1 MTRFKSPINA
11 LYKEFVMKFH
21 TKSGVCTAFTLL
33 MLMLIPLAL
42 PGNSI
47 AATGTV
53 ASCTDCHGYPPAD
66 SATRNTGT
74 GAFAGNHSTHFSV
87 NNCQACHN
95 TVGASEYNHS
105 MRTSVAGVNY
115 INMTGVI
122 HRSRMGA
129 AAKYNKGVS
138 FPQSATPT
146 LSTCSNVNCHF
157 ETVTPTWGQTTTW
170 SSTKTANNNDA
181 NCAQCHASTGL
192 TSGNHAKHI
201 TAGGG
206 TQTACAKCHPD
217 YNALAGAAAFAH
229 TSSVNAP
236 INVNFAAAPNL
247 GGSYTGG
254 RTGSN
259 YLPSAATAATGS
271 CSATYCH
278 SPGNKNSAYDAPFT
292 AAAWGGTIDCK
303 GCHGSEMLSGN
314 TISSGSHTGHLT
326 GSLGSG
332 YAQVKCVSCHAST
345 ATSSMTISDVSR
357 HVNKSVD
364 VAFANSSSAANGSY
378 NGSLAKPGTPSTKLP
393 GSAVGNCQNVYCHS
407 SAQALADGSATPVY
421 TTPTWGTASTGQC
434 GTCHGVTG
442 STTHGGFGG
451 STNGSTISSGK
462 HTKHLSYV
470 YGITDLDMKCAICH
484 AYDKTAFTT
493 TASSCGTTCHGG
505 AASTALKHANYE
517 VNVNI
522 ANYVGT
528 SASYSGTTKP
538 GDGYG
543 SCSSVYCHSDG
554 QATPGYVPT
563 PVSWSAAAL
572 TCTSCHG
579 NATTNSPAGTALS
592 GKHAAHVNNAAFFG
606 AGSSLHCIDC
616 HSTAVSN
623 DTTINATTGT
633 AVHVNKLINYTG
645 AMAGKPYV
653 TATKVCSNVYCHS
666 SGQATPIFRNMTNS
680 KAWGGAATLDCK
692 GCHGYGPGAF
702 TSVAGE
708 PNYTN
713 TGANQPNSNSHQ
725 KHVGSVLATARTAC
739 QNCHRLTT
747 ATGTSILA
755 GSVDHIDRS
764 IDARFKRPNSFTN
777 FSGLY
782 NKSNKTC
789 SATYCHGAGA
799 PVWGGAALACNSCH
813 SALSSDTG
821 FSNNA
826 HKIHVGTAVQA
837 RFDVIS
843 GNVSSAAVYRFGC
856 AACHDPNNASVA
868 HAQGAVS
875 AVQAGNVFFR
885 YTAAGKG
892 SLAAYTANT
901 VVGGTADNTT
911 YNWTTGTG
919 TGCNNTYC
927 HSNGQK
933 GAAFVAGSVVS
944 WATTA
949 STDCVKCHG
958 NGTTGNTLSAPHAAH
973 VNNPT
978 VNLYLGCA
986 DCHVKTVSSNTV
998 LTDRSKHINKLI
1010 DYSGAR
1016 AGKFMTV
1023 ATQLTCGN
1031 VYCHSSGNLSAPPAY
1046 RNMTGGKR
1054 WGVATTTLTCKGCHG
1069 YGPGAF
1075 TSQAGEPNYTNGGAG
1090 TPTANSHQK
1099 HVPQSSPAAAAAS
1112 CVYCHSKTTSN
1123 GTSIIASSQH
1133 INQFNNYTAGGGKTF
1148 YKAANS
1154 SCSNIS
1160 CHYNNAVAVQW
1171 GATNLTCASCH
1182 GTLSTGAHAR
1192 HTGAYLARGL
1202 TAYLNMTAN
1211 VSPSS
1216 GDTNATTL
1224 ANYGFGCSICHPLLN
1239 TTHAD
1244 GTVDLELNSVA
1255 GGGTIKS
1262 KTTTWTRNATTG
1274 LTTDC
1279 SNAYCHSD
1287 GKGTFIA
1294 TGAWNTTYTINTR
1307 CTKCHGNSPADTAH
1321 AAHDAGIHYD
1331 TLSQKTTNGLIAASG
1346 TVGAVAGHGDPA
1358 YSTTISC
1365 NICHNGTVATSG
1377 NKYKADCLVC
1387 HSATADT
1394 AATGG
1399 AIYLS
1404 NLRNHVNGSVNVQ
1417 FAAVTIKTRAQ
1428 LRPESYG
1435 NYTGNAT
1442 TNGWVRNAGNYKTGL
1457 AAYETSKRA
1466 LNAGTAGFAGET
1478 CTNIVCHNGRGNSSP
1493 RWVTDRGAG
1502 CALCHTNL

>member
-21 TKSGVCTAFTLL
+21 TKSGVCTAFTLF

-42 PGNSI
+42 PGNAV

-87 NNCQACHN
+87 NNCQSCHN

-105 MRTSVAGVNY
+105 MKTSVAGVNY

-146 LSTCSNVNCHF
+146 LSTCSSVNCHF
-157 ETVTPTWGQTTTW
+157 ESVTPTWGQTTTW

-236 INVNFAAAPNL
+236 INVNFAAVPNL

-259 YLPSAATAATGS
+259 FLPSAGISATGS
-271 CSATYCH
+271 CSSTYCH
-278 SPGNKNSAYDAPFT
+278 SPGT
-292 AAAWGGTIDCK
+292 
-303 GCHGSEMLSGN
+303 LS
-314 TISSGSHTGHLT
+314 
-326 GSLGSG
+326 SG
-332 YAQVKCVSCHAST
+332 YAAPKVAATWGNTLTCAGCHDSNTATTTLTAKHLKHVGGTGSNYNINCRKCHA
-345 ATSSMTISDVSR
+345 ATVSNSMTIATVAN
-357 HVNKSVD
+357 HVNKNVD
-364 VAFANSSSAANGSY
+364 ITFQNLSGAVSGTYIGAATPYTRAASAVPANAYCSNTYCHSQGRSGSNYTAAVYKTMS
-378 NGSLAKPGTPSTKLP
+378 TPSWTAAFVLPSGVRACSACHGGDSANNSIQRQITSVAHRRHVGGYASSMYNIGCADCHSLTASTNTTINQTAKHANFQKNVDINATYGGTYTANNTLP
-393 GSAVGNCQNVYCHS
+393 GSA
-407 SAQALADGSATPVY
+407 A
-421 TTPTWGTASTGQC
+421 
-434 GTCHGVTG
+434 GTCG
-442 STTHGGFGG
+442 S
-451 STNGSTISSGK
+451 
-462 HTKHLSYV
+462 V
-470 YGITDLDMKCAICH
+470 A
-484 AYDKTAFTT
+484 
-493 TASSCGTTCHGG
+493 
-505 AASTALKHANYE
+505 
-517 VNVNI
+517 
-522 ANYVGT
+522 
-528 SASYSGTTKP
+528 
-538 GDGYG
+538 
-543 SCSSVYCHSDG
+543 CHSDG
-554 QATPGYVPT
+554 RATGKTYVAAQAWNNTP
-563 PVSWSAAAL
+563 L

-579 NATTNSPAGTALS
+579 NATTNGSAGTALS
-592 GKHAAHVNNAAFFG
+592 GRHDKHVNNAAYLGTNFG
-606 AGSSLHCIDC
+606 CVDC
-616 HSTAVSN
+616 HSAVVSN
-623 DTTINATTGT
+623 DTTISDRTRHVNTLINYSGARAGRLASCTAFYCHSNGKIGT
-633 AVHVNKLINYTG
+633 AVNNNVAPPAWT
-645 AMAGKPYV
+645 
-653 TATKVCSNVYCHS
+653 TAAAALSCKACH
-666 SGQATPIFRNMTNS
+666 GTNS
-680 KAWGGAATLDCK
+680 GG
-692 GCHGYGPGAF
+692 F
-702 TSVAGE
+702 TSTAGE
-708 PNYTN
+708 PNYAN
-713 TGANQPNSNSHQ
+713 TGANQPASNSHQ
-725 KHVGSVLATARTAC
+725 KHVGSVLATAQTSC
-739 QNCHRLTT
+739 QYCHRLTAS
-747 ATGTSILA
+747 ATGTTILA
-755 GSVDHIDRS
+755 GSVDHTDGN
-764 IDARFKRPNSFTN
+764 IDARLKRPNTFTN
-777 FSGLY
+777 FSGTY
-782 NKSNKTC
+782 NKANKTC
-789 SATYCHGAGA
+789 SATYCHGGGS
-799 PVWGGAALACNSCH
+799 PVWGAAALACNSCH

-843 GNVSSAAVYRFGC
+843 GNISSAGVYRFGC
-856 AACHDPNNASVA
+856 AACHDPNNATVA

-911 YNWTTGTG
+911 YNWTTGSG

-973 VNNPT
+973 VNNAT

-986 DCHVKTVSSNTV
+986 DCHIKTVSSNTV
-998 LTDRSKHINKLI
+998 LTDRTRHINKLI
-1010 DYSGAR
+1010 DYSGAK

-1031 VYCHSSGNLSAPPAY
+1031 VYCHSSGNLSAPLAY

-1090 TPTANSHQK
+1090 TATANSHQK

-1133 INQFNNYTAGGGKTF
+1133 INQFNNFTAGGGKTF

-1182 GTLSTGAHAR
+1182 GTLSTGAHAK

-1211 VSPSS
+1211 ISPSS

-1239 TTHAD
+1239 TNHAD
-1244 GTVDLELNSVA
+1244 GTVDLELNTVA
-1255 GGGTIKS
+1255 GGGTIRS
-1262 KTTTWTRNATTG
+1262 KTSTWTRNATTG

-1287 GKGTFIA
+1287 GKGVYIP

-1307 CTKCHGNSPADTAH
+1307 CTKCHGNSPADVAH
-1321 AAHDAGIHYD
+1321 NAHDAGLHYD

-1346 TVGAVAGHGDPA
+1346 APGVVAGHGDPA

-1377 NKYKADCLVC
+1377 NKYKADCLAC
-1387 HSATADT
+1387 HSGTADT
-1394 AATGG
+1394 ATNGG

-1442 TNGWVRNAGNYKTGL
+1442 TNGWIRNAGNYKTGL

-1478 CTNIVCHNGRGNSSP
+1478 CSNIVCHNGRGNSSP